1 MLHLRKLPLALL
13 LFVSWI
19 VVSSV
24 LLFYLGNRHYGT
36 FAAEL
41 PWQTGSV
48 SLQDLAISATE
59 PLQLVH
65 VFDEHCVCNTRARA
79 HIRKLNINQTFAGT
93 AQHFLSPA
101 KLLAH
106 GFSLPATP
114 AVLIF
119 FNGELKYAGP
129 YASGVMCAV
138 DDSLIVPILK
148 QELMLPGLW
157 LNGDTTA
164 CRCPIP

>member
-19 VVSSV
+19 MVSSV

-101 KLLAH
+101 KLLAAM
-106 GFSLPATP
+106 PAAMPTAKP
-114 AVLIF
+114 IAILVCSDIPRL
-119 FNGELKYAGP
+119 
-129 YASGVMCAV
+129 ASMAQVSG
-138 DDSLIVPILK
+138 
-148 QELMLPGLW
+148 W
-157 LNGDTTA
+157 L
-164 CRCPIP
+164 R